1 MKRTKYTRFI
11 CLALSAIL
19 AFGLTGC
26 GNKSSE
32 NKIGVI
38 TFDDIDKLAD
48 GGYYVRHGDVYYQ
61 PYFGQTS
68 FTPDRTVTAK
78 DDKRVAWYGE
88 DYANIPT
95 MNKGDTIVYHSTQ
108 PFTEGITIERFEDL
122 GYTVGIC
129 QMKGTSSGRYSF
141 ATDSRKFNVDIKSD
155 AGTLCQN
162 GETTATFEKIGGVH
176 LRAGNI
182 SRAGTVVGLS
192 KDKTY
197 DCDIYIGTD
206 LHEYKIK
213 ADVKALCSMEVFE
226 IKDYNFDRSK
236 TITFKFPKN
245 LQSGYYNVG
254 GFGIVRYINSAKG
267 EFSESMDMN
276 IPNDIE
282 NLYADADNPSIDD
295 LEDYTED
302 IKEETFTLNED
313 ADVTVSVIYQDSKD
327 YTDAPIVK
335 VVSSEAAYTLSKGKD
350 NELTSSLSLKSGTY
364 TIKLIGLG
372 NRTYSYRVTKNEQK
386 ETKTKETEVQSGSGT
401 GLNTKKSDSEKTTES
416 SSDKK
421 SSSGT
426 SIADKIKEEEAKANG
441 GQ

>member
-1 MKRTKYTRFI
+1 MKRTKHTHFI
-11 CLALSAIL
+11 CIALSAIL

-32 NKIGVI
+32 NKIGVT
-38 TFDDIDKLAD
+38 TFKDIDQLAD

-78 DDKRVAWYGE
+78 DDKRIAWYGE

-108 PFTEGITIERFEDL
+108 PFTEGLTIERFEDF

-129 QMKGTSSGRYSF
+129 QMKEASSGRYSF
-141 ATDSRKFNVDIKSD
+141 ATDSRSFNVDIKSD

-162 GETTATFEKIGGVH
+162 GETSATFDKIGGVN

-182 SRAGTVVGLS
+182 SRAGTIIGLS
-192 KDKTY
+192 KGKTY

-206 LHEYKIK
+206 LHECKIK
-213 ADVKALCSMEVFE
+213 ADVKALCSMEVFD
-226 IKDYNFDRSK
+226 ITDYSFNRSK

-245 LQSGYYNVG
+245 LQSGYYNIG

-267 EFSESMDMN
+267 KFSESMDMN

-282 NLYADADNPSIDD
+282 NLYANVDKPSIDD

-327 YTDAPIVK
+327 YTDAPVVK
-335 VVSSEAAYTLSKGKD
+335 VVGSEAAYTLSAGKD

-372 NRTYSYRVTKNEQK
+372 NRTYSYRVTKNKQ
-386 ETKTKETEVQSGSGT
+386 KETEVQSGSGT
-401 GLNTKKSDSEKTTES
+401 GSNTKKSNSEKTTGGS
-416 SSDKK
+416 SRGS
-421 SSSGT
+421 

-441 GQ
+441 GQQ

>member
-1 MKRTKYTRFI
+1 MKRTKHTRFI
-11 CLALSAIL
+11 CIALSAIL
-19 AFGLTGC
+19 AVGLTGC

-32 NKIGVI
+32 NKIGVT
-38 TFDDIDKLAD
+38 TFKDIDQLAD

-108 PFTEGITIERFEDL
+108 PFTEGITIERFEDF

-129 QMKGTSSGRYSF
+129 QMKEASSGRYSF
-141 ATDSRKFNVDIKSD
+141 ATDSRSFNVDIKSD

-162 GETTATFEKIGGVH
+162 GETSATFDKIGGVN

-182 SRAGTVVGLS
+182 SRAGTIIGLS
-192 KDKTY
+192 KGKTY

-206 LHEYKIK
+206 LHECKIK

-226 IKDYNFDRSK
+226 IKDYSFNRSK

-282 NLYADADNPSIDD
+282 NLYAKVDEPSIND

-313 ADVTVSVIYQDSKD
+313 TDVTVSVIYQDSKD
-327 YTDAPIVK
+327 YTEAPVVK
-335 VVSSEAAYTLSKGKD
+335 VVGSEAAYTLSEKKN
-350 NELTSSLSLKSGTY
+350 NELSSSLSLKSGTY

-372 NRTYSYRVTKNEQK
+372 NRTYSYRVTRNEQK
-386 ETKTKETEVQSGSGT
+386 ETKTKKTEVQSGAGT
-401 GLNTKKSDSEKTTES
+401 GSNTKKSHSEKKTEGS
-416 SSDKK
+416 SS
-421 SSSGT
+421 SS
-426 SIADKIKEEEAKANG
+426 SIADRIKEEEAKANG

>member
-1 MKRTKYTRFI
+1 MKRTKHTHFI
-11 CLALSAIL
+11 CIALSAIL

-32 NKIGVI
+32 NKIGVA
-38 TFDDIDKLAD
+38 TFKDIDQLAD

-78 DDKRVAWYGE
+78 DDKRIAWYGE

-108 PFTEGITIERFEDL
+108 PFTEGLTIERFEDL

-129 QMKGTSSGRYSF
+129 QMKEASSGRYSF
-141 ATDSRKFNVDIKSD
+141 ATDSRNFNVDIKSD

-162 GETTATFEKIGGVH
+162 GKTTATFDKIGGVN

-182 SRAGTVVGLS
+182 SRAGTIIGLS
-192 KDKTY
+192 KGKTY

-226 IKDYNFDRSK
+226 ITDYSFNRSK
-236 TITFKFPKN
+236 TITFKFPNN
-245 LQSGYYNVG
+245 LQSGYYNIG

-276 IPNDIE
+276 VPNDIE
-282 NLYADADNPSIDD
+282 NLYAKVDEPSIND

-302 IKEETFTLNED
+302 IKEETFTLDED
-313 ADVTVSVIYQDSKD
+313 TDVTVSVIYQDSKD
-327 YTDAPIVK
+327 YADAPVVK
-335 VVSSEAAYTLSKGKD
+335 VVSSEAAYTLSAGKD

-372 NRTYSYRVTKNEQK
+372 NRTYSYRVTKNKQ
-386 ETKTKETEVQSGSGT
+386 KETEVQSGSGT
-401 GLNTKKSDSEKTTES
+401 GSNTKKSNSEKTTGGS
-416 SSDKK
+416 SRGS
-421 SSSGT
+421 

-441 GQ
+441 GLQ

>member
-1 MKRTKYTRFI
+1 MKRTKHTHFI
-11 CLALSAIL
+11 CIALSAIL

-32 NKIGVI
+32 NKIGVA
-38 TFDDIDKLAD
+38 TFKDIDQLAD

-78 DDKRVAWYGE
+78 DDKRIAWYGE

-108 PFTEGITIERFEDL
+108 PFTEGLTIERFEDL

-129 QMKGTSSGRYSF
+129 QMKEASSGRYSF
-141 ATDSRKFNVDIKSD
+141 ATDSRSFNVDIKSD

-162 GETTATFEKIGGVH
+162 GETSATFDKIGGVN

-182 SRAGTVVGLS
+182 SRAGTIIGLS
-192 KDKTY
+192 KGKTY

-206 LHEYKIK
+206 LHECKIK
-213 ADVKALCSMEVFE
+213 ADVKALCSMEVFD
-226 IKDYNFDRSK
+226 ITDYSFNRSK

-245 LQSGYYNVG
+245 LQSGYYNIG

-267 EFSESMDMN
+267 KFSESMDMN

-282 NLYADADNPSIDD
+282 NLYANVDKPSIDD

-327 YTDAPIVK
+327 YTDAPVVK
-335 VVSSEAAYTLSKGKD
+335 VVSSEAAYTLSAGKD

-372 NRTYSYRVTKNEQK
+372 NRTYSYRVTKNKQ
-386 ETKTKETEVQSGSGT
+386 KETEVQSGSGT
-401 GLNTKKSDSEKTTES
+401 GSNTKKSNSEKTTGGS
-416 SSDKK
+416 SRGS
-421 SSSGT
+421 

-441 GQ
+441 GQQ

>member
-1 MKRTKYTRFI
+1 M
-11 CLALSAIL
+11 
-19 AFGLTGC
+19 
-26 GNKSSE
+26 
-32 NKIGVI
+32 
-38 TFDDIDKLAD
+38 
-48 GGYYVRHGDVYYQ
+48 
-61 PYFGQTS
+61 
-68 FTPDRTVTAK
+68 
-78 DDKRVAWYGE
+78 
-88 DYANIPT
+88 
-95 MNKGDTIVYHSTQ
+95 
-108 PFTEGITIERFEDL
+108 
-122 GYTVGIC
+122 
-129 QMKGTSSGRYSF
+129 
-141 ATDSRKFNVDIKSD
+141 
-155 AGTLCQN
+155 
-162 GETTATFEKIGGVH
+162 
-176 LRAGNI
+176 
-182 SRAGTVVGLS
+182 
-192 KDKTY
+192 
-197 DCDIYIGTD
+197 
-206 LHEYKIK
+206 
-213 ADVKALCSMEVFE
+213 
-226 IKDYNFDRSK
+226 
-236 TITFKFPKN
+236 
-245 LQSGYYNVG
+245 
-254 GFGIVRYINSAKG
+254 RYINSAKG

-282 NLYADADNPSIDD
+282 NLYANADNPSIDD

>member
-1 MKRTKYTRFI
+1 MKRTKHTHFI
-11 CLALSAIL
+11 CIALSAIL

-32 NKIGVI
+32 NKIGVA
-38 TFDDIDKLAD
+38 TFKDIDQLAD

-78 DDKRVAWYGE
+78 DDKRIAWYGE

-108 PFTEGITIERFEDL
+108 PFTEGLTIERFEDL

-129 QMKGTSSGRYSF
+129 QMKEASSGRYSF
-141 ATDSRKFNVDIKSD
+141 ATDSRSFNVDIKSD

-162 GETTATFEKIGGVH
+162 GETSATFDKIGGVN

-182 SRAGTVVGLS
+182 SRAGTIIGLS
-192 KDKTY
+192 KGKTY

-206 LHEYKIK
+206 LHECKIK
-213 ADVKALCSMEVFE
+213 ADVKALCSMEVFD
-226 IKDYNFDRSK
+226 ITDYSFNRSK

-245 LQSGYYNVG
+245 LQSGYYNIG

-267 EFSESMDMN
+267 KFSESMDMN

-282 NLYADADNPSIDD
+282 NLYANVDKPSIDD

-327 YTDAPIVK
+327 YTDAPVVK
-335 VVSSEAAYTLSKGKD
+335 VVGSEAAYTLSAGKD

-372 NRTYSYRVTKNEQK
+372 NRTYSYRVTKNKQ
-386 ETKTKETEVQSGSGT
+386 KETEVQSESGT
-401 GLNTKKSDSEKTTES
+401 GSNTKKSNSEKTTGS
-416 SSDKK
+416 SFRGS
-421 SSSGT
+421 

-441 GQ
+441 GQQ

>member
-1 MKRTKYTRFI
+1 MKRTKHTHFI
-11 CLALSAIL
+11 CIALSAIL

-32 NKIGVI
+32 NKIGVA
-38 TFDDIDKLAD
+38 TFKDIDQLAD

-68 FTPDRTVTAK
+68 FTPGRVASAK
-78 DDKRVAWYGE
+78 DDKRIAWYGE

-108 PFTEGITIERFEDL
+108 PFTEGLTIERFEDF

-129 QMKGTSSGRYSF
+129 QMKEASSGRYSF
-141 ATDSRKFNVDIKSD
+141 ATDSRSFNVDIKSD

-162 GETTATFEKIGGVH
+162 GETSATFDKIGGVN

-182 SRAGTVVGLS
+182 SRAGTIIGLS
-192 KDKTY
+192 KGKTY

-206 LHEYKIK
+206 LHECKIK
-213 ADVKALCSMEVFE
+213 ADVKALCSMEVFD
-226 IKDYNFDRSK
+226 ITDYSFNRSK

-245 LQSGYYNVG
+245 LQSGYYNIG

-267 EFSESMDMN
+267 KFSESMDMN

-282 NLYADADNPSIDD
+282 NLYAKVDEPSIND

-302 IKEETFTLNED
+302 IKEETFTLDED
-313 ADVTVSVIYQDSKD
+313 TDVTVSVIYQDSKD
-327 YTDAPIVK
+327 YADAPVVK
-335 VVSSEAAYTLSKGKD
+335 VVSSEAAYTLSAGKD

-372 NRTYSYRVTKNEQK
+372 NRTYSYRVTKNKQ
-386 ETKTKETEVQSGSGT
+386 KETEVQSGSGT
-401 GLNTKKSDSEKTTES
+401 GSNTKKSNSEKTTGGS
-416 SSDKK
+416 SRGS
-421 SSSGT
+421 

-441 GQ
+441 GQQ

>member
-32 NKIGVI
+32 NKIGVV

-48 GGYYVRHGDVYYQ
+48 GGYYIRHGDVYYQ

-129 QMKGTSSGRYSF
+129 QMKETSSGRYSF

-182 SRAGTVVGLS
+182 SRAGTIVGLS
-192 KDKTY
+192 KGKTY

-206 LHEYKIK
+206 FHECKIK

-282 NLYADADNPSIDD
+282 NLYANADNPSIDD

>member
-1 MKRTKYTRFI
+1 MKRTKHTHFI
-11 CLALSAIL
+11 CIALSAIL

-32 NKIGVI
+32 NKIGVA
-38 TFDDIDKLAD
+38 TFKDIDQLAD

-68 FTPDRTVTAK
+68 FTPGRVASAK
-78 DDKRVAWYGE
+78 DDKRIAWYGE

-108 PFTEGITIERFEDL
+108 PFTEGLTIERFEDF

-129 QMKGTSSGRYSF
+129 QMKEASSGRYSF
-141 ATDSRKFNVDIKSD
+141 ATDSRSFNVDIKSD

-162 GETTATFEKIGGVH
+162 GETSATFDKIGGVN

-182 SRAGTVVGLS
+182 SRAGTIIGLS
-192 KDKTY
+192 KGKTY

-206 LHEYKIK
+206 LHECKIK
-213 ADVKALCSMEVFE
+213 ADVKALCSMEVFD
-226 IKDYNFDRSK
+226 ITDYSFNRSK

-245 LQSGYYNVG
+245 LQSGYYNIG

-267 EFSESMDMN
+267 KFSESMDMN

-282 NLYADADNPSIDD
+282 NLYANVDKPSIDD

-327 YTDAPIVK
+327 YTDAPVVK
-335 VVSSEAAYTLSKGKD
+335 VVSSEAAYTLSAGKD
-350 NELTSSLSLKSGTY
+350 NKLTSSLSLKSGTY

-372 NRTYSYRVTKNEQK
+372 NRTYSYRVTKNKQ
-386 ETKTKETEVQSGSGT
+386 KETEVQSGSGT
-401 GLNTKKSDSEKTTES
+401 GSNTKKSNSEKTTGGS
-416 SSDKK
+416 SRGS
-421 SSSGT
+421 

-441 GQ
+441 GQQ

>member
-1 MKRTKYTRFI
+1 MKRTKHTHFI
-11 CLALSAIL
+11 CIALSAIL

-32 NKIGVI
+32 NKIGVA
-38 TFDDIDKLAD
+38 TFKDIDQLAD

-78 DDKRVAWYGE
+78 DDKRIAWYGE

-108 PFTEGITIERFEDL
+108 PFTEGLTIERFEDL

-129 QMKGTSSGRYSF
+129 QMKEASSGRYSF
-141 ATDSRKFNVDIKSD
+141 ATDSRSFNVDIKSD

-162 GETTATFEKIGGVH
+162 GETSATFDKIGGVN

-182 SRAGTVVGLS
+182 SRAGTIIGLS
-192 KDKTY
+192 KGKTY

-206 LHEYKIK
+206 LHECKIK
-213 ADVKALCSMEVFE
+213 ADVKALCSMEVFD
-226 IKDYNFDRSK
+226 ITDYSFNRSK

-245 LQSGYYNVG
+245 LQSGYYNIG

-267 EFSESMDMN
+267 KFSESMDMN

-282 NLYADADNPSIDD
+282 NLYANVDKPSIDD

-302 IKEETFTLNED
+302 IKEETFTLDED
-313 ADVTVSVIYQDSKD
+313 TDVTVSVIYQDSKD
-327 YTDAPIVK
+327 YTDAPVVK
-335 VVSSEAAYTLSKGKD
+335 VVGSEAAYTLSAGKD

-372 NRTYSYRVTKNEQK
+372 NRTYSYRVTRNKQ
-386 ETKTKETEVQSGSGT
+386 KETEVQSESGT
-401 GLNTKKSDSEKTTES
+401 GSNTKKSNSEKTTGGS
-416 SSDKK
+416 SRGS
-421 SSSGT
+421 
-426 SIADKIKEEEAKANG
+426 SIADKIKEEEEKANG
-441 GQ
+441 GQQ

>member
-1 MKRTKYTRFI
+1 MKRTKHTRFI
-11 CLALSAIL
+11 CIALSAIL
-19 AFGLTGC
+19 AVGLAGC

-32 NKIGVI
+32 NKIGVT
-38 TFDDIDKLAD
+38 TFKDIDQLAD

-108 PFTEGITIERFEDL
+108 PFTEGITIERFEDF

-129 QMKGTSSGRYSF
+129 QMKEASSGRYSF
-141 ATDSRKFNVDIKSD
+141 ATDSRNFNVDIKSD

-162 GETTATFEKIGGVH
+162 GKTTATFDKIGGVN

-182 SRAGTVVGLS
+182 SRAGTIIGLS

-226 IKDYNFDRSK
+226 ITDYSFNRSK
-236 TITFKFPKN
+236 TITFKFPNN
-245 LQSGYYNVG
+245 LQSGYYNIG

-276 IPNDIE
+276 VPNDIE
-282 NLYADADNPSIDD
+282 NLYAKVNEPSIND

-302 IKEETFTLNED
+302 IKEETFTLDED
-313 ADVTVSVIYQDSKD
+313 TDVTVSVIYQDSKD
-327 YTDAPIVK
+327 YADAPVVK
-335 VVSSEAAYTLSKGKD
+335 VVSSEAAYTLSAGKD

-372 NRTYSYRVTKNEQK
+372 NRTYSYRVTKNKQ
-386 ETKTKETEVQSGSGT
+386 KETEVQSGSGT
-401 GLNTKKSDSEKTTES
+401 GSNTKKSNSEKTTGGS
-416 SSDKK
+416 SRGS
-421 SSSGT
+421 

-441 GQ
+441 GQQ

>member
-1 MKRTKYTRFI
+1 MKRTKHTHFI
-11 CLALSAIL
+11 CIALSAIL

-32 NKIGVI
+32 NKIGVA
-38 TFDDIDKLAD
+38 TFKDIDQLAD

-68 FTPDRTVTAK
+68 FTPGRVASAK
-78 DDKRVAWYGE
+78 DDKRIAWYGE

-108 PFTEGITIERFEDL
+108 PFTEGLTIERFEDF

-129 QMKGTSSGRYSF
+129 QMKEASSGRYSF
-141 ATDSRKFNVDIKSD
+141 ATDSRSFNVDIKSD

-162 GETTATFEKIGGVH
+162 GETSATFDKIGGVN

-182 SRAGTVVGLS
+182 SRAGTIIGLS
-192 KDKTY
+192 KGKTY

-206 LHEYKIK
+206 LHECKIK
-213 ADVKALCSMEVFE
+213 ADVKALCSMEVFD
-226 IKDYNFDRSK
+226 ITDYSFNRSK

-245 LQSGYYNVG
+245 LQSGYYNIG

-267 EFSESMDMN
+267 KFSESMDMN

-282 NLYADADNPSIDD
+282 NLYANVDKPSIDD

-302 IKEETFTLNED
+302 IKD
-313 ADVTVSVIYQDSKD
+313 
-327 YTDAPIVK
+327 
-335 VVSSEAAYTLSKGKD
+335 VSSEAAYTLSAGKD

-372 NRTYSYRVTKNEQK
+372 NRTYSYRVTKNKQ
-386 ETKTKETEVQSGSGT
+386 KETEVQSGSGT
-401 GLNTKKSDSEKTTES
+401 GSNTKKSNSEKTTGGS
-416 SSDKK
+416 SRGS
-421 SSSGT
+421 

-441 GQ
+441 GQQ

>member
-1 MKRTKYTRFI
+1 MKRTKHTHFI
-11 CLALSAIL
+11 CIALSAIL

-32 NKIGVI
+32 NKIGVA
-38 TFDDIDKLAD
+38 TFKDIDQLAD

-78 DDKRVAWYGE
+78 DDKRIAWYGE

-108 PFTEGITIERFEDL
+108 PFTEGLTIERFEDL

-129 QMKGTSSGRYSF
+129 QMKEASSGRYSF
-141 ATDSRKFNVDIKSD
+141 ATDSRSFNVDIKSD

-162 GETTATFEKIGGVH
+162 GETSATFDKIGGVN

-182 SRAGTVVGLS
+182 SRAGTIIGLS
-192 KDKTY
+192 KGKTY

-206 LHEYKIK
+206 LHECKIK
-213 ADVKALCSMEVFE
+213 ADVKALCSMEVFD
-226 IKDYNFDRSK
+226 ITDYSFNRSK

-245 LQSGYYNVG
+245 LQSGYYNIG

-267 EFSESMDMN
+267 KFSESMDMN

-282 NLYADADNPSIDD
+282 NLYANVDKPSIDD

-327 YTDAPIVK
+327 YTDAPVVK
-335 VVSSEAAYTLSKGKD
+335 VVGSEAAYTLSAGKD

-372 NRTYSYRVTKNEQK
+372 NRTYSYRVTKNKQ
-386 ETKTKETEVQSGSGT
+386 KETEVQSESGT
-401 GLNTKKSDSEKTTES
+401 GSNTKKSNSEKTTEGS
-416 SSDKK
+416 SS
-421 SSSGT
+421 SS
-426 SIADKIKEEEAKANG
+426 SIADRIKEEEAKANG

>member
-1 MKRTKYTRFI
+1 MKRTKHTHFI
-11 CLALSAIL
+11 CIALSAIL

-32 NKIGVI
+32 NKIGVA
-38 TFDDIDKLAD
+38 TFKDIDQLAD

-78 DDKRVAWYGE
+78 DDKRIAWYGE

-108 PFTEGITIERFEDL
+108 PFTEGLTIERFEDF

-129 QMKGTSSGRYSF
+129 QMKEASSGRYSF
-141 ATDSRKFNVDIKSD
+141 ATDSRSFNVDIKSD

-162 GETTATFEKIGGVH
+162 GKTTATFDKIGGVN

-182 SRAGTVVGLS
+182 SRAGTIIGLS
-192 KDKTY
+192 KGKTY

-226 IKDYNFDRSK
+226 ITDYSFNRSK
-236 TITFKFPKN
+236 TITFKFPNN
-245 LQSGYYNVG
+245 LQSGYYNIG

-276 IPNDIE
+276 VPNDIE
-282 NLYADADNPSIDD
+282 NLYAKVDEPSIND

-302 IKEETFTLNED
+302 IKEETFTLDED
-313 ADVTVSVIYQDSKD
+313 TDVTVSVIYQDSKD
-327 YTDAPIVK
+327 YADAPVVK
-335 VVSSEAAYTLSKGKD
+335 VVSSEAAYTLSAGKD

-372 NRTYSYRVTKNEQK
+372 NRTYSYRVTKNKQK
-386 ETKTKETEVQSGSGT
+386 ETGVQSGSGT
-401 GLNTKKSDSEKTTES
+401 GSNTKKSNSEKTTEGS
-416 SSDKK
+416 SS
-421 SSSGT
+421 SS
-426 SIADKIKEEEAKANG
+426 SIADRIKEEEAKANG

>member
-1 MKRTKYTRFI
+1 MKRTKHTHFI
-11 CLALSAIL
+11 CIALSAIL

-32 NKIGVI
+32 NKIGVA
-38 TFDDIDKLAD
+38 TFKDIDQLAD

-68 FTPDRTVTAK
+68 FTPGRVASAK
-78 DDKRVAWYGE
+78 DDKRIAWYGE

-108 PFTEGITIERFEDL
+108 PFTEGLTIERFEDF

-129 QMKGTSSGRYSF
+129 QMKEASSGRYSF
-141 ATDSRKFNVDIKSD
+141 ATDSRSFNVDIKSD

-162 GETTATFEKIGGVH
+162 GETSATFDKIGGVN

-182 SRAGTVVGLS
+182 SRAGTIIGLS
-192 KDKTY
+192 KGKTY

-206 LHEYKIK
+206 LHECKIK
-213 ADVKALCSMEVFE
+213 ADVKALCSMEVFD
-226 IKDYNFDRSK
+226 ITDYSFNRSK

-245 LQSGYYNVG
+245 LQSGYYNIG

-267 EFSESMDMN
+267 KFSESMDMN

-282 NLYADADNPSIDD
+282 NLYANVDKPSIDD

-327 YTDAPIVK
+327 YTDAPVVK
-335 VVSSEAAYTLSKGKD
+335 VVSSEAAYTLS
-350 NELTSSLSLKSGTY
+350 L
-364 TIKLIGLG
+364 
-372 NRTYSYRVTKNEQK
+372 
-386 ETKTKETEVQSGSGT
+386 
-401 GLNTKKSDSEKTTES
+401 
-416 SSDKK
+416 
-421 SSSGT
+421 
-426 SIADKIKEEEAKANG
+426 
-441 GQ
+441 

>member
-1 MKRTKYTRFI
+1 MKRTKHTRFI
-11 CLALSAIL
+11 CVALSAIL
-19 AFGLTGC
+19 AVGLTGC

-32 NKIGVI
+32 NKIGVT
-38 TFDDIDKLAD
+38 TFKDIDQLAD

-108 PFTEGITIERFEDL
+108 PFTEGITIERFEDF

-129 QMKGTSSGRYSF
+129 QMKEASSGRYSF
-141 ATDSRKFNVDIKSD
+141 ATDSRSFNVDIKSD

-162 GETTATFEKIGGVH
+162 GETSATFDKIGGVN

-182 SRAGTVVGLS
+182 SRAGTIIGLS
-192 KDKTY
+192 KGKTY

-206 LHEYKIK
+206 LHECKIK

-226 IKDYNFDRSK
+226 IKDYSFNRSK

-282 NLYADADNPSIDD
+282 NLYADVDEPSIND

-313 ADVTVSVIYQDSKD
+313 TDVTVSVIYQDSKD
-327 YTDAPIVK
+327 YTEAPVVK
-335 VVSSEAAYTLSKGKD
+335 VVGSEAAYTLSEKKN
-350 NELTSSLSLKSGTY
+350 NELSSSLSLKSGTY

-372 NRTYSYRVTKNEQK
+372 NRTYSYRVTRNEQK
-386 ETKTKETEVQSGSGT
+386 ETKTKKTEVQSGAGT
-401 GLNTKKSDSEKTTES
+401 GSNTKKSHSEKKTEGS
-416 SSDKK
+416 SS
-421 SSSGT
+421 SS
-426 SIADKIKEEEAKANG
+426 SIADRIKEEEAKANG

>member
-1 MKRTKYTRFI
+1 MKRTKHTRFI
-11 CLALSAIL
+11 CIALSAIL
-19 AFGLTGC
+19 AIGLTGC

-32 NKIGVI
+32 NKIGVT
-38 TFDDIDKLAD
+38 TFKDIDQLAD

-108 PFTEGITIERFEDL
+108 PFTEGITIERFEDF

-129 QMKGTSSGRYSF
+129 QMKEASSGRYSF
-141 ATDSRKFNVDIKSD
+141 ATDSRSFNVDIKSD
-155 AGTLCQN
+155 AGSLCQN
-162 GETTATFEKIGGVH
+162 GETTATFDKIGGVN

-192 KDKTY
+192 KNKTY

-226 IKDYNFDRSK
+226 IKDYSFNRSK

-282 NLYADADNPSIDD
+282 NLYADVDEPSIND

-313 ADVTVSVIYQDSKD
+313 TDVTVSVIYQDSKD
-327 YTDAPIVK
+327 YTEAPVVK
-335 VVSSEAAYTLSKGKD
+335 VVGSEAAYTLSAGKD

-372 NRTYSYRVTKNEQK
+372 NRTYSYRVTKNKQ
-386 ETKTKETEVQSGSGT
+386 KETEVQSGAGT
-401 GLNTKKSDSEKTTES
+401 GSNTKKSNSEKTTGGS
-416 SSDKK
+416 SRGS
-421 SSSGT
+421 

-441 GQ
+441 GQQ

>member
-11 CLALSAIL
+11 CIALSAIL
-19 AFGLTGC
+19 AVGLTGC

-32 NKIGVI
+32 NKIGVT
-38 TFDDIDKLAD
+38 TFKDIDQLAD

-108 PFTEGITIERFEDL
+108 PFTEGITIERFEDF

-129 QMKGTSSGRYSF
+129 QMKEASSGRYSF
-141 ATDSRKFNVDIKSD
+141 ATDSRSFNVDIKSD

-162 GETTATFEKIGGVH
+162 GETSATFDKIGGVN

-182 SRAGTVVGLS
+182 SRAGTIIGLS
-192 KDKTY
+192 KGKTY

-206 LHEYKIK
+206 LHECKIK

-226 IKDYNFDRSK
+226 IKDYSFNRSK

-282 NLYADADNPSIDD
+282 NLYADVDEPSIND

-302 IKEETFTLNED
+302 IKEETFTLDED
-313 ADVTVSVIYQDSKD
+313 TDVTVSVIYQDSKD
-327 YTDAPIVK
+327 YTEAPVVK
-335 VVSSEAAYTLSKGKD
+335 VVGSEAAYTLSEKKN
-350 NELTSSLSLKSGTY
+350 NELSSSLSLKNGTY

-372 NRTYSYRVTKNEQK
+372 NRTYSYRVTRNEQK
-386 ETKTKETEVQSGSGT
+386 ETKTKKTEVQSGAGT
-401 GLNTKKSDSEKTTES
+401 GSNTKKSHSEKKTEGS
-416 SSDKK
+416 SS
-421 SSSGT
+421 SS
-426 SIADKIKEEEAKANG
+426 SIADRIKEEEAKANG

>member
-1 MKRTKYTRFI
+1 MKRTKHTHFI
-11 CLALSAIL
+11 CIALSAIL

-32 NKIGVI
+32 NKIGVA
-38 TFDDIDKLAD
+38 TFKNIDQLAD

-78 DDKRVAWYGE
+78 DDKRIAWYGE

-108 PFTEGITIERFEDL
+108 PFTEGLTIERFEDL

-129 QMKGTSSGRYSF
+129 QMKEASSGRYSF
-141 ATDSRKFNVDIKSD
+141 ATDSRSFNVDIKSD

-162 GETTATFEKIGGVH
+162 GETSATFDKIGGVN

-182 SRAGTVVGLS
+182 SRAGTIIGLS
-192 KDKTY
+192 KGKTY

-206 LHEYKIK
+206 LHECKIK
-213 ADVKALCSMEVFE
+213 ADVKALCSMEVFD
-226 IKDYNFDRSK
+226 ITDYSFNRSK

-245 LQSGYYNVG
+245 LQSGYYNIG

-267 EFSESMDMN
+267 KFSESMDMN

-282 NLYADADNPSIDD
+282 NLYANVDKPSIDD

-327 YTDAPIVK
+327 YTDAPVVK
-335 VVSSEAAYTLSKGKD
+335 VVSSEAAYTLSAGKD

-372 NRTYSYRVTKNEQK
+372 NRTYSYRVTKNKQ
-386 ETKTKETEVQSGSGT
+386 KETEVQSGSGT
-401 GLNTKKSDSEKTTES
+401 GSNTKKSNSEKTTGGS
-416 SSDKK
+416 SRGS
-421 SSSGT
+421 

-441 GQ
+441 GQQ

>member
-1 MKRTKYTRFI
+1 MKRTKHTRFI
-11 CLALSAIL
+11 CIALSAIL
-19 AFGLTGC
+19 AVGLTGC

-32 NKIGVI
+32 NKIGVT
-38 TFDDIDKLAD
+38 TFKDIDQLAD

-108 PFTEGITIERFEDL
+108 PFTEGITIERFEDF

-129 QMKGTSSGRYSF
+129 QMKEASSGRYSF
-141 ATDSRKFNVDIKSD
+141 ATDSRSFNVDIKSD
-155 AGTLCQN
+155 AGALCQN
-162 GETTATFEKIGGVH
+162 GETSATFDKIGGVN

-182 SRAGTVVGLS
+182 SRAGTIIGLS
-192 KDKTY
+192 KGKTY

-206 LHEYKIK
+206 LHECKIK

-226 IKDYNFDRSK
+226 IKDYSFNRSK

-282 NLYADADNPSIDD
+282 NLYADVDEPSIND

-313 ADVTVSVIYQDSKD
+313 TDVTVSVIYQDSKD
-327 YTDAPIVK
+327 YTEAPVVK
-335 VVSSEAAYTLSKGKD
+335 VVGSEAAYTLSEKKN
-350 NELTSSLSLKSGTY
+350 NELSSSLSLKSGTY

-372 NRTYSYRVTKNEQK
+372 NRTYSYRVTRNEQK
-386 ETKTKETEVQSGSGT
+386 ETKTKKTEVQSGAGIGS
-401 GLNTKKSDSEKTTES
+401 NTKKSHSEKKTEGS
-416 SSDKK
+416 SS
-421 SSSGT
+421 SS
-426 SIADKIKEEEAKANG
+426 SIADRIKEEEAKANG

>member
-1 MKRTKYTRFI
+1 MKRTKHTHFI
-11 CLALSAIL
+11 CIALSAIL

-32 NKIGVI
+32 NKIGVA
-38 TFDDIDKLAD
+38 TFKDIDQLAD

-68 FTPDRTVTAK
+68 FTPGRIASAK
-78 DDKRVAWYGE
+78 DDKRIAWYGE

-108 PFTEGITIERFEDL
+108 PFTEGLTIERFEDF

-129 QMKGTSSGRYSF
+129 QMKEASSGRYSF
-141 ATDSRKFNVDIKSD
+141 ATDSRSFNVDIKSD

-162 GETTATFEKIGGVH
+162 GETSATFDKIGGVN

-182 SRAGTVVGLS
+182 SRAGTIIGLS
-192 KDKTY
+192 KGKTY

-206 LHEYKIK
+206 LHECKIK
-213 ADVKALCSMEVFE
+213 ADVKALCSMEVFD
-226 IKDYNFDRSK
+226 ITDYSFNRSK

-245 LQSGYYNVG
+245 LQSGYYNIG

-267 EFSESMDMN
+267 KFSESMDMN

-282 NLYADADNPSIDD
+282 NLYANVDKPSIDD

-327 YTDAPIVK
+327 YTDAPVVK
-335 VVSSEAAYTLSKGKD
+335 VVSSEAAYTLSAGKD

-372 NRTYSYRVTKNEQK
+372 NRTYSYRVTRNKQK
-386 ETKTKETEVQSGSGT
+386 ETKTKKTEVQSGAGAGS
-401 GLNTKKSDSEKTTES
+401 NTKKSNSEKTTEGS
-416 SSDKK
+416 SS
-421 SSSGT
+421 SS
-426 SIADKIKEEEAKANG
+426 SIADRIKEEEAKANG

>member
-129 QMKGTSSGRYSF
+129 QMKETSSGRYSF

>member
-1 MKRTKYTRFI
+1 MKRTKHTRFI

-32 NKIGVI
+32 NKIGVV

-48 GGYYVRHGDVYYQ
+48 GGYYVQHEDVYYQ

-68 FTPDRTVTAK
+68 FTPGRVASAK

-129 QMKGTSSGRYSF
+129 QMKETSSGRYSF

-182 SRAGTVVGLS
+182 SRAGTIVGLS

-206 LHEYKIK
+206 LHECKIK

-245 LQSGYYNVG
+245 LQSGYYNIG
-254 GFGIVRYINSAKG
+254 GFGIVRYINSTKG

>member
-1 MKRTKYTRFI
+1 MKRTKHTRFI
-11 CLALSAIL
+11 CIALSAIL
-19 AFGLTGC
+19 AIGLTGC

-32 NKIGVI
+32 NKIGVT
-38 TFDDIDKLAD
+38 TFKDIDQLAD

-108 PFTEGITIERFEDL
+108 PFTEGITIERFEDF

-129 QMKGTSSGRYSF
+129 QMKEASSGRYSF
-141 ATDSRKFNVDIKSD
+141 ATDSRSFNVDIKSD
-155 AGTLCQN
+155 AGSLCQN
-162 GETTATFEKIGGVH
+162 GETTATFDKIGGVN

-192 KDKTY
+192 KNKTY

-226 IKDYNFDRSK
+226 IKDYSFNRSK

-282 NLYADADNPSIDD
+282 NLYADVDEPSIND
-295 LEDYTED
+295 LEDYT
-302 IKEETFTLNED
+302 EETFTLNED
-313 ADVTVSVIYQDSKD
+313 TDVTVSVIYQDSKD
-327 YTDAPIVK
+327 YTEAPVVK
-335 VVSSEAAYTLSKGKD
+335 VVGSEAAYTLSAGKD

-372 NRTYSYRVTKNEQK
+372 NRTYSYRVTRNEQK
-386 ETKTKETEVQSGSGT
+386 ETKTKKTEVQSGAGT
-401 GLNTKKSDSEKTTES
+401 GSNTKKSHSEKKTEGS
-416 SSDKK
+416 SS
-421 SSSGT
+421 SS
-426 SIADKIKEEEAKANG
+426 SIADRIKEEEAKANG

>member
-1 MKRTKYTRFI
+1 MKRTKHTHFI
-11 CLALSAIL
+11 CIALSAIL

-32 NKIGVI
+32 NKIGVA
-38 TFDDIDKLAD
+38 TFKDIDQLAD

-78 DDKRVAWYGE
+78 DDKRIAWYGE

-108 PFTEGITIERFEDL
+108 PFTEGLTIERFEDL

-129 QMKGTSSGRYSF
+129 QMKEASSGRYSF
-141 ATDSRKFNVDIKSD
+141 ATDSRSFNVDIKSD

-162 GETTATFEKIGGVH
+162 GETSATFDKIGGVN

-182 SRAGTVVGLS
+182 SRAGTIIGLS
-192 KDKTY
+192 KGKTY

-206 LHEYKIK
+206 LHECKIK
-213 ADVKALCSMEVFE
+213 ADVKALCSMEVFD
-226 IKDYNFDRSK
+226 ITDYSFNRSK

-245 LQSGYYNVG
+245 LQSGYYNIG

-267 EFSESMDMN
+267 KFSESMDMN

-282 NLYADADNPSIDD
+282 NLYANVDKPSIDD

-327 YTDAPIVK
+327 YTDAPVVK
-335 VVSSEAAYTLSKGKD
+335 VVGSEAAYTLSAGKD
-350 NELTSSLSLKSGTY
+350 NKLTSSLSLKSGTY
-364 TIKLIGLG
+364 TIKLLGLG
-372 NRTYSYRVTKNEQK
+372 NRTYSYRVTKNKQ
-386 ETKTKETEVQSGSGT
+386 KETEVQSESGT
-401 GLNTKKSDSEKTTES
+401 GSNTKKSNSEKTTGS
-416 SSDKK
+416 SFRGS
-421 SSSGT
+421 

-441 GQ
+441 GQQ

>member
-1 MKRTKYTRFI
+1 MKRTKHTRFI
-11 CLALSAIL
+11 CVALSAIL
-19 AFGLTGC
+19 AVGLTGC

-32 NKIGVI
+32 NKIGVT
-38 TFDDIDKLAD
+38 TFKDINQLAD

-108 PFTEGITIERFEDL
+108 PFTEGITIERFEDF

-129 QMKGTSSGRYSF
+129 QMKEASSGRYSF
-141 ATDSRKFNVDIKSD
+141 ATDSRSFNVDIKSD
-155 AGTLCQN
+155 AGALCQN
-162 GETTATFEKIGGVH
+162 GETTATFDKIGGVN

-192 KDKTY
+192 KNKTY

-226 IKDYNFDRSK
+226 IKDYSFNRSK

-282 NLYADADNPSIDD
+282 NLYAKVDEPSIND

-302 IKEETFTLNED
+302 IKEETFTLDED
-313 ADVTVSVIYQDSKD
+313 TDVTVSVIYQDSKD
-327 YTDAPIVK
+327 YTEAPVVK
-335 VVSSEAAYTLSKGKD
+335 VVGSEVAYTLSKKKN
-350 NELTSSLSLKSGTY
+350 NELSSSLSLKSGTY

-372 NRTYSYRVTKNEQK
+372 NRTYSYRVTRNEQK
-386 ETKTKETEVQSGSGT
+386 ETKTKKTEVQSGAGT
-401 GLNTKKSDSEKTTES
+401 GSNTKKSHSEKKTEGS
-416 SSDKK
+416 SS
-421 SSSGT
+421 SS
-426 SIADKIKEEEAKANG
+426 SIADRIKEEEAKANG

>member
-1 MKRTKYTRFI
+1 MKRTKHTRFI
-11 CLALSAIL
+11 CVALSAIL
-19 AFGLTGC
+19 AVGLTGC

-32 NKIGVI
+32 NKIGVT
-38 TFDDIDKLAD
+38 TFKDINQLAD

-108 PFTEGITIERFEDL
+108 PFTEGITIERFEDF

-129 QMKGTSSGRYSF
+129 QMKEASSGRYSF
-141 ATDSRKFNVDIKSD
+141 ATDSRSFNVDIKSD

-162 GETTATFEKIGGVH
+162 GETSATFDKIGGVN

-182 SRAGTVVGLS
+182 SRAGTIIGLS
-192 KDKTY
+192 KGKTY

-206 LHEYKIK
+206 LHECKIK

-226 IKDYNFDRSK
+226 IKDYSFNRSK

-282 NLYADADNPSIDD
+282 NLYADVDEPSIND

-313 ADVTVSVIYQDSKD
+313 TDVTVSVIYQDSKD
-327 YTDAPIVK
+327 YTEAPVVK
-335 VVSSEAAYTLSKGKD
+335 VVGSEAAYTLSEKKN
-350 NELTSSLSLKSGTY
+350 NELSSSLSLKSGTY

-372 NRTYSYRVTKNEQK
+372 NRTYSYRVTRNEQK
-386 ETKTKETEVQSGSGT
+386 ETKTKKTEVQSGTGT
-401 GLNTKKSDSEKTTES
+401 GSNTKKSHSEKKTEGS
-416 SSDKK
+416 SS
-421 SSSGT
+421 SS
-426 SIADKIKEEEAKANG
+426 SIADRIKEEEAKANG

>member
-1 MKRTKYTRFI
+1 MKRTKHTRFI
-11 CLALSAIL
+11 CIALSAIL
-19 AFGLTGC
+19 AVGLTGC

-32 NKIGVI
+32 NKIGVT
-38 TFDDIDKLAD
+38 TFKDIDQLAD

-78 DDKRVAWYGE
+78 DDKRIAWYGE

-108 PFTEGITIERFEDL
+108 PFTEGLTIERFEDF

-129 QMKGTSSGRYSF
+129 QMKEASSGRYSF
-141 ATDSRKFNVDIKSD
+141 ATDSRSFNVDIKSD

-162 GETTATFEKIGGVH
+162 GETSATFDKIGGVN

-182 SRAGTVVGLS
+182 SRAGTIIGLS
-192 KDKTY
+192 KGKTY

-206 LHEYKIK
+206 LHECKIK
-213 ADVKALCSMEVFE
+213 ADVKALCSMEVFD
-226 IKDYNFDRSK
+226 ITDYSFNRSK

-245 LQSGYYNVG
+245 LQSGYYNIG

-267 EFSESMDMN
+267 KFSESMDMN

-282 NLYADADNPSIDD
+282 NLYANVDKPSIDD

-327 YTDAPIVK
+327 YTDAPVVK
-335 VVSSEAAYTLSKGKD
+335 VVSSEAAYTLSAGKD

-372 NRTYSYRVTKNEQK
+372 NRTYSYRVTKNKQ
-386 ETKTKETEVQSGSGT
+386 KETEVQSGSGT
-401 GLNTKKSDSEKTTES
+401 GSNTKKSNSEKTTGGS
-416 SSDKK
+416 SRGS
-421 SSSGT
+421 

-441 GQ
+441 GQQ

>member
-129 QMKGTSSGRYSF
+129 QMKETSSGRYSF

-282 NLYADADNPSIDD
+282 NLYANVDNPSIDD

-302 IKEETFTLNED
+302 IKEETFTLDED

-327 YTDAPIVK
+327 YTDAPVVK
-335 VVSSEAAYTLSKGKD
+335 VVSSEAAYTLSEGKD

-401 GLNTKKSDSEKTTES
+401 GSNTKKSDSEKTTES

-421 SSSGT
+421 SSRGT
-426 SIADKIKEEEAKANG
+426 SIADKIKEEEAKVNG
-441 GQ
+441 EQ

>member
-1 MKRTKYTRFI
+1 MKRTKHTHFI
-11 CLALSAIL
+11 CIALSAIL

-32 NKIGVI
+32 NKIGVA
-38 TFDDIDKLAD
+38 TFKDIDQLAD

-78 DDKRVAWYGE
+78 DDKRIAWYGE

-108 PFTEGITIERFEDL
+108 PFTEGLTIERFEDL

-129 QMKGTSSGRYSF
+129 QMKEASSGRYSF
-141 ATDSRKFNVDIKSD
+141 ATDSRSFNVDIKSD

-162 GETTATFEKIGGVH
+162 GETSATFDKIGGVN

-182 SRAGTVVGLS
+182 SRAGTIIGLS

-206 LHEYKIK
+206 LHECKIK
-213 ADVKALCSMEVFE
+213 ADVKALCSMEVFD
-226 IKDYNFDRSK
+226 ITDYSFNRSK

-245 LQSGYYNVG
+245 LQSGYYNIG

-267 EFSESMDMN
+267 KFSESMDMN

-282 NLYADADNPSIDD
+282 NLYANVDKPSIDD

-327 YTDAPIVK
+327 YTDAPVVK
-335 VVSSEAAYTLSKGKD
+335 VVGSEAAYTLSAGKD

-372 NRTYSYRVTKNEQK
+372 NRTYSYRVTKNKQ
-386 ETKTKETEVQSGSGT
+386 KETEVQSESGT
-401 GLNTKKSDSEKTTES
+401 GSNTKKSNSEKTTGS
-416 SSDKK
+416 SFRGS
-421 SSSGT
+421 

-441 GQ
+441 GQQ

>member
-1 MKRTKYTRFI
+1 MKRTKHTRFI
-11 CLALSAIL
+11 CIALSAIL
-19 AFGLTGC
+19 AVGLTGC

-32 NKIGVI
+32 NKIGVT
-38 TFDDIDKLAD
+38 TFKDIDQLAD

-108 PFTEGITIERFEDL
+108 PFTEGITIERFEDF

-129 QMKGTSSGRYSF
+129 QMKEASSGRYSF
-141 ATDSRKFNVDIKSD
+141 ATDSRSFNVDIKSD
-155 AGTLCQN
+155 AGSLCQN
-162 GETTATFEKIGGVH
+162 GETTATFDKIGGVN

-182 SRAGTVVGLS
+182 SRAGTIIGLS
-192 KDKTY
+192 KGKTY

-206 LHEYKIK
+206 LHECKIK

-226 IKDYNFDRSK
+226 IKDYSFNRSK

-282 NLYADADNPSIDD
+282 NLYADVDEPSIND

-313 ADVTVSVIYQDSKD
+313 TDVTVSVIYQDSKD
-327 YTDAPIVK
+327 YTEAPVVK
-335 VVSSEAAYTLSKGKD
+335 VVGSEAAYTLSEKKN
-350 NELTSSLSLKSGTY
+350 NELSSSLSLKSGTY

-372 NRTYSYRVTKNEQK
+372 NRTYSYRVTRNEQK
-386 ETKTKETEVQSGSGT
+386 ETKTKKTEVQSGAGT
-401 GLNTKKSDSEKTTES
+401 GSNTKKSHSEKKTEGS
-416 SSDKK
+416 SS
-421 SSSGT
+421 SS
-426 SIADKIKEEEAKANG
+426 SIADRIKEEEAKANG

>member
-1 MKRTKYTRFI
+1 MKRTKHTHFI
-11 CLALSAIL
+11 CIALSAIL

-32 NKIGVI
+32 NKIGVA
-38 TFDDIDKLAD
+38 TFKDIDQLAD

-78 DDKRVAWYGE
+78 DDKRIAWYGE

-108 PFTEGITIERFEDL
+108 PFTEGLTIERFEDL

-129 QMKGTSSGRYSF
+129 QMKEASSGRYSF
-141 ATDSRKFNVDIKSD
+141 ATDSRSFNVDIKSD

-162 GETTATFEKIGGVH
+162 GETSATFDKIGGVN

-182 SRAGTVVGLS
+182 SRAGTIIGLS
-192 KDKTY
+192 KGKTY

-206 LHEYKIK
+206 LHECKIK
-213 ADVKALCSMEVFE
+213 ADVKALCSMEVFD
-226 IKDYNFDRSK
+226 ITDYSFNRSK

-245 LQSGYYNVG
+245 LQSGYNNIG

-267 EFSESMDMN
+267 KFSESMDMN

-282 NLYADADNPSIDD
+282 NLYANVDKPSIDD

-302 IKEETFTLNED
+302 IKEETFTLDED
-313 ADVTVSVIYQDSKD
+313 TDVTVSVIYQDSKD
-327 YTDAPIVK
+327 YTDAPVVK
-335 VVSSEAAYTLSKGKD
+335 VVGSEAAYTLSAGKD

-372 NRTYSYRVTKNEQK
+372 NRTYSYRVTRNKQ
-386 ETKTKETEVQSGSGT
+386 KETEVQSGSGT
-401 GLNTKKSDSEKTTES
+401 GSNTKKSNSEKTTGGS
-416 SSDKK
+416 SRGS
-421 SSSGT
+421 

-441 GQ
+441 GQQ

>member
-1 MKRTKYTRFI
+1 MKRTKHTRFI
-11 CLALSAIL
+11 CIALSAIL

-32 NKIGVI
+32 NKIGVT
-38 TFDDIDKLAD
+38 TFKDINQLAD

-108 PFTEGITIERFEDL
+108 PFTEGITIERFEDF

-129 QMKGTSSGRYSF
+129 QMKEASSGRYSF
-141 ATDSRKFNVDIKSD
+141 ATDSRSFNVDIKSD

-162 GETTATFEKIGGVH
+162 GETSATFDKIGGVN

-182 SRAGTVVGLS
+182 SRAGTIIGLS
-192 KDKTY
+192 KGKTY

-206 LHEYKIK
+206 LHECKIK

-226 IKDYNFDRSK
+226 IKDYSFNRSK

-245 LQSGYYNVG
+245 LQSGYYNIG

-282 NLYADADNPSIDD
+282 NLYADVDKPSIND

-327 YTDAPIVK
+327 YTDAPVVK
-335 VVSSEAAYTLSKGKD
+335 VVGSEVAYTLSAGKD

-372 NRTYSYRVTKNEQK
+372 NRTYSYRVTRNKQK
-386 ETKTKETEVQSGSGT
+386 ETKTKKTEVQSGAGAGS
-401 GLNTKKSDSEKTTES
+401 NTKKSNSEKTTEGS
-416 SSDKK
+416 SS
-421 SSSGT
+421 SS
-426 SIADKIKEEEAKANG
+426 SIADRIKEEEAKANG
-441 GQ
+441 RQ

>member
-1 MKRTKYTRFI
+1 MKRTKHTHFI
-11 CLALSAIL
+11 CIALSAIL

-32 NKIGVI
+32 NKIGVA
-38 TFDDIDKLAD
+38 TFKDIDQLAD

-68 FTPDRTVTAK
+68 FTPGRVASAK
-78 DDKRVAWYGE
+78 DDKRIAWYGE

-108 PFTEGITIERFEDL
+108 PFTEGLTIERFEDF

-129 QMKGTSSGRYSF
+129 QMKEASSGRYSF
-141 ATDSRKFNVDIKSD
+141 ATDSRSFNVDIKSD

-162 GETTATFEKIGGVH
+162 GETSATFDKIGGVN

-182 SRAGTVVGLS
+182 SRAGTIIGLS
-192 KDKTY
+192 KGKTY

-206 LHEYKIK
+206 LHECKIK
-213 ADVKALCSMEVFE
+213 ADVKALCSMEVFD
-226 IKDYNFDRSK
+226 ITDYSFNRSK

-245 LQSGYYNVG
+245 LQSGYYNIG

-267 EFSESMDMN
+267 KFSESMDMN

-282 NLYADADNPSIDD
+282 NLYANVDKPSIDD

-327 YTDAPIVK
+327 YTDAPVVK
-335 VVSSEAAYTLSKGKD
+335 VVSSEAAYTLSAGKD

-372 NRTYSYRVTKNEQK
+372 NRTYSYRVTKNKQ
-386 ETKTKETEVQSGSGT
+386 KETEVQSGSGA
-401 GLNTKKSDSEKTTES
+401 GSNTKKSNSEKTTKGS
-416 SSDKK
+416 SS
-421 SSSGT
+421 SS
-426 SIADKIKEEEAKANG
+426 SIADRIKEEEAKANG

>member
-1 MKRTKYTRFI
+1 MKRTKHTHFI
-11 CLALSAIL
+11 CIALSAIL

-32 NKIGVI
+32 NKIGVA
-38 TFDDIDKLAD
+38 TFKDIDQLAD

-68 FTPDRTVTAK
+68 FTPGRVASAK
-78 DDKRVAWYGE
+78 DDKRIAWYGE

-108 PFTEGITIERFEDL
+108 PFTEGLTIERFEDF

-129 QMKGTSSGRYSF
+129 QMKEASSGRYSF
-141 ATDSRKFNVDIKSD
+141 ATDSRSFNVDIKSD

-162 GETTATFEKIGGVH
+162 GETSATFDKIGGVN

-182 SRAGTVVGLS
+182 SRAGTIIGLS
-192 KDKTY
+192 KGKTY

-206 LHEYKIK
+206 LHECKIK
-213 ADVKALCSMEVFE
+213 ADVKALCSMEVFD
-226 IKDYNFDRSK
+226 ITDYSFNRSK

-245 LQSGYYNVG
+245 LQSGYYNIG

-267 EFSESMDMN
+267 KFSESMDMN

-282 NLYADADNPSIDD
+282 NLYANVDKPSIDD

-327 YTDAPIVK
+327 YTDAPVVK
-335 VVSSEAAYTLSKGKD
+335 VVSSEAAYTLSAGKD

-372 NRTYSYRVTKNEQK
+372 NRTYSYRVTRNKQ
-386 ETKTKETEVQSGSGT
+386 KETEVQSGSGT
-401 GLNTKKSDSEKTTES
+401 GSNTKKSNSEKTTGGS
-416 SSDKK
+416 SRGS
-421 SSSGT
+421 

-441 GQ
+441 GQQ

>member
-38 TFDDIDKLAD
+38 TFGDIDKLAD

-129 QMKGTSSGRYSF
+129 QMKETSSGRYSF

-282 NLYADADNPSIDD
+282 NLYANVDNPSIDD

-302 IKEETFTLNED
+302 IKEETFTLDED
-313 ADVTVSVIYQDSKD
+313 ADVTVSVIYQGSKD
-327 YTDAPIVK
+327 YTDAPVVK
-335 VVSSEAAYTLSKGKD
+335 VVSSEAAYTLSEGKD

-401 GLNTKKSDSEKTTES
+401 GSNTKKSDSEKTTES

>member
-1 MKRTKYTRFI
+1 MKRTKHTHFI
-11 CLALSAIL
+11 CIALSAIL

-32 NKIGVI
+32 NKIGVA
-38 TFDDIDKLAD
+38 TFKDIDQLAD
-48 GGYYVRHGDVYYQ
+48 GEYYVRHGDVYYQ

-78 DDKRVAWYGE
+78 DDKRIAWYGE

-108 PFTEGITIERFEDL
+108 PFTEGLTIERFEDL

-129 QMKGTSSGRYSF
+129 QMKEASSGRYSF
-141 ATDSRKFNVDIKSD
+141 ATDSRSFNVDIKSD

-162 GETTATFEKIGGVH
+162 GETSATFDKIGGVN

-182 SRAGTVVGLS
+182 SRAGTIIGLS
-192 KDKTY
+192 KGKTY

-206 LHEYKIK
+206 LHECKIK
-213 ADVKALCSMEVFE
+213 ADVKALCSMEVFD
-226 IKDYNFDRSK
+226 ITDYSFNRSK

-245 LQSGYYNVG
+245 LQSGYYNIG

-267 EFSESMDMN
+267 KFSESMDMN

-282 NLYADADNPSIDD
+282 NLYANVDKPSIDD

-327 YTDAPIVK
+327 YTDAPVVK
-335 VVSSEAAYTLSKGKD
+335 VVGSEAAYTLSAGKD

-372 NRTYSYRVTKNEQK
+372 NRTYSYRVTKNKQ
-386 ETKTKETEVQSGSGT
+386 KETEVQSESGT
-401 GLNTKKSDSEKTTES
+401 GSNTKKSNSEKTTGS
-416 SSDKK
+416 SFRGS
-421 SSSGT
+421 

-441 GQ
+441 GQQ

>member
-1 MKRTKYTRFI
+1 MKRTKHTHFI
-11 CLALSAIL
+11 CIALSAIL

-32 NKIGVI
+32 NKIGVA
-38 TFDDIDKLAD
+38 TFKDIDQLAD

-78 DDKRVAWYGE
+78 DDKRIAWYGE

-108 PFTEGITIERFEDL
+108 PFTEGLTIERFEDL

-129 QMKGTSSGRYSF
+129 QMKEASSGRYSF
-141 ATDSRKFNVDIKSD
+141 ATDSRSFNVDIKSD

-162 GETTATFEKIGGVH
+162 GETSATFDKIGGVN

-182 SRAGTVVGLS
+182 SRAGTIIGLS
-192 KDKTY
+192 KGKTY

-206 LHEYKIK
+206 LHECKIK
-213 ADVKALCSMEVFE
+213 ADVKALCSMEVFD
-226 IKDYNFDRSK
+226 ITDYSFNRSK
-236 TITFKFPKN
+236 TISFKFPKN
-245 LQSGYYNVG
+245 LQSGYYNIG

-267 EFSESMDMN
+267 KFSESMDMN

-282 NLYADADNPSIDD
+282 NLYANVDKPSIDD

-302 IKEETFTLNED
+302 IKEETFTLDED
-313 ADVTVSVIYQDSKD
+313 TDVTVSVIYQDSKD
-327 YTDAPIVK
+327 YTDAPVVK
-335 VVSSEAAYTLSKGKD
+335 VVGSEAAYTLSAGKD

-372 NRTYSYRVTKNEQK
+372 NRTYSYRVTRNKQ
-386 ETKTKETEVQSGSGT
+386 KETEVQSGSGT
-401 GLNTKKSDSEKTTES
+401 GSNTKKSNSEKTTGGS
-416 SSDKK
+416 SRGS
-421 SSSGT
+421 

-441 GQ
+441 GQQ